1 MNLASHKIVTGQP
14 WPGARIHAQGATFS
28 YSLGDFLLHIETP
41 SMRDATEI
49 LEGKGFMALTELPMG
64 GLWFAVF
71 RFDNITFDCPFHA
84 GLLPEEERRPFTID
98 EGKYLGIPMAVVHS
112 VTGTV
117 IGQRYFTVS
126 PIMAGK
132 LRKIIDR
139 QCVTP
144 ITKEAFQKL
153 LKEAWERW
161 EEPAAV
167 MRDAE
172 MIERIGVRVG

>member
-84 GLLPEEERRPFTID
+84 GLLPEEERRPFTSD
-98 EGKYLGIPMAVVHS
+98 EGKYLGIPMAVVPDHGGQVAEDHRPAMCHS
-112 VTGTV
+112 HHERGVSEVAEGSLGTV
-117 IGQRYFTVS
+117 GGAR
-126 PIMAGK
+126 G
-132 LRKIIDR
+132 
-139 QCVTP
+139 CN
-144 ITKEAFQKL
+144 E
-153 LKEAWERW
+153 
-161 EEPAAV
+161 
-167 MRDAE
+167 
-172 MIERIGVRVG
+172 GC